1 MEKINKFKKIL
12 KKEKIDGYLVP
23 KNDEFFGEYVDSCDD
38 RLKYISDFTGSLGFS
53 LILTDKRYLFVDGRY
68 TLQATKQSGKNFKVV
83 TFPNKMPYEILKDKR
98 LLIGFDPKIFTKKTL
113 ATFFTKNK
121 CRFIPIKNN
130 LVDKIWK
137 RKRKKKK

>member
-53 LILTDKRYLFVDGRY
+53 LLTEGILYK
-68 TLQATKQSGKNFKVV
+68 LQNKVE
-83 TFPNKMPYEILKDKR
+83 KILK
-98 LLIGFDPKIFTKKTL
+98 
-113 ATFFTKNK
+113 
-121 CRFIPIKNN
+121 
-130 LVDKIWK
+130 
-137 RKRKKKK
+137 